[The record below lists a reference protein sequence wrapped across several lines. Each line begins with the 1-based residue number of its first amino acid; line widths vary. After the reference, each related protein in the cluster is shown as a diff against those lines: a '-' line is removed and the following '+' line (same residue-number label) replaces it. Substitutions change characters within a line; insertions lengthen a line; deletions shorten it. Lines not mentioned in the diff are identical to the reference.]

1 MPVNWYYLE
10 CFRLAGRLEHFSK
23 AAKALHTSQPAVSR
37 AIARLEEQLG
47 VLLFERTGRSVR
59 LTEHGRLLLHRMEK
73 AHRELEDAQIAI
85 QEMGR
90 TKSRPTR
97 IGFMRSLAGSIIPQL
112 VSSFRTHHPEAQF
125 RFVSSITSPLVD
137 LLEADELDLIFSSAP
152 QDRPSIKWSKLYDQR
167 FFAIGPCDSPLLG
180 AGSIGVRELANQPL
194 ITFRN
199 THSMRTIIEGI
210 FANAGVRP
218 NVALEAED
226 SNGIPGFVAAGL
238 GVAILAQDGEF
249 PKDVALLPTNGPLHT
264 RPVGLAWASGRM
276 MPEAVKSFQEFTLRR
291 GPKIVSEIVNDGT
304 VSKPQKSRD
313 SGKT

>member
-23 AAKALHTSQPAVSR
+23 AAAALHTSQPAISR
-37 AIARLEEQLG
+37 AVGRLEEQLG

-59 LTEHGRLLLHRMEK
+59 LTEHGRLLLNKMDR
-73 AHRELEDAQIAI
+73 AHRELEDAQNAI
-85 QEMGR
+85 KEMGR
-90 TKSRPTR
+90 TNSRPIR
-97 IGFMRSLAGSIIPQL
+97 IGFMRSLAGRIIPQL
-112 VSSFRTHHPEAQF
+112 VSSFRELHPDAQF
-125 RFVSSITSPLVD
+125 RFVSSIASPLVG

-152 QDRPSIKWSKLYDQR
+152 QERPSIKWSKLYDQR
-167 FFAIGPCDSPLLG
+167 FFAIGPRDSPLLK
-180 AGSIGVRELANQPL
+180 AGSVGVRELANHPL
-194 ITFRN
+194 ITFRK

-210 FANAGVRP
+210 FENAGVTP

-264 RPVGLAWASGRM
+264 RPVGLAWASGK
-276 MPEAVKSFQEFTLRR
+276 PLPGVVKSFQEFTLQS
-291 GPKIVSEIVNDGT
+291 GPKIVADIVSD
-304 VSKPQKSRD
+304 
-313 SGKT
+313 

>member
-23 AAKALHTSQPAVSR
+23 AAEALRTSQPAVSR
-37 AIARLEEQLG
+37 AIGRLEEQLG
-47 VLLFERTGRSVR
+47 VLLFERTGRSVK

-73 AHRELEDAQIAI
+73 AHRELENAQNAI
-85 QEMGR
+85 QELGR

-112 VSSFRTHHPEAQF
+112 VSSFRHQNPDAQF
-125 RFVSSITSPLVD
+125 RFVSSITSPLGD

-152 QDRPSIKWSKLYDQR
+152 QDRHSIKWSKLYDQR
-167 FFAIGPCDSPLLG
+167 FFAIGPRDSPLLKY
-180 AGSIGVRELANQPL
+180 GSIGVRELADQPL
-194 ITFRN
+194 ITFRKS
-199 THSMRTIIEGI
+199 HSMRTIIEAI
-210 FANAGVRP
+210 FENAGVAP

-226 SNGIPGFVAAGL
+226 SSGIPGFVAAGL

-264 RPVGLAWASGRM
+264 RPVGLAWASGRP
-276 MPEAVKSFQEFTLRR
+276 MPDAVKSFHEFTLRR
-291 GPKIVSEIVNDGT
+291 GPKIVSEIVNDRAA
-304 VSKPQKSRD
+304 SRAQKPRE
-313 SGKT
+313 SGKK

>member
-37 AIARLEEQLG
+37 AIGRLEEQLG

-59 LTEHGRLLLHRMEK
+59 LTEQGRLLLARMDR
-73 AHRELEDAQIAI
+73 AHRDLEDAQSAI
-85 QEMGR
+85 MDMGR
-90 TKSRPTR
+90 TKSRPIR
-97 IGFMRSLAGSIIPQL
+97 IGFMRSLASRIIPQL
-112 VSSFRTHHPEAQF
+112 VTNYRELFADAQF

-152 QDRPSIKWSKLYDQR
+152 LDHPTIKWSKLYDQR
-167 FFAIGPCDSPLLG
+167 FFAIGPRDSPLLQG
-180 AGSIGVRELANQPL
+180 GPLGVRELANHPL
-194 ITFRN
+194 ITFRK

-210 FANAGVRP
+210 FENVGAAP
-218 NVALEAED
+218 NVVIEAED

-238 GVAILAQDGEF
+238 GIAILAQDGEF

-264 RPVGLAWASGRM
+264 RPVGLAWAGGRLT
-276 MPEAVKSFQEFTLRR
+276 PDTVKSFQEFTLRR
-291 GPKIVSEIVNDGT
+291 GPQIVAEIVN
-304 VSKPQKSRD
+304 V
-313 SGKT
+313 